1 VTRRVVGEP
10 AYLLHARA
18 YRETSGLLEILTER
32 YGRVS
37 CVGRGLRGNRRSAAP
52 VPFVRMRVGF
62 GGRSALLNWNGFEVE
77 TTHTLE
83 GRALFSGLYL
93 NELMLRVLRDDDP
106 HPSLF
111 AGYERTLVDLEAG
124 GDVDVEIP
132 LRRFEKLLLRECG
145 YEVTFDADAENGEEI
160 DPAASYRFTAD
171 VGFTRCDE
179 EADEARIF
187 RGATLLAIRDD
198 EYAGAHVRRAA
209 KRILRRALQPHIGE
223 RPLVSRELFRR
234 TGSTST

>member
-1 VTRRVVGEP
+1 MTRRVVGEP
-10 AYLLHARA
+10 AYLLHARP

-37 CVGRGLRGNRRSAAP
+37 CVGRGLRGQRRAAVP

-77 TTHTLE
+77 ARHALE

-93 NELMLRVLRDDDP
+93 NELMLRVLRNEDP

-111 AGYERTLVDLEAG
+111 AGYERTLIDLCAGGELEA
-124 GDVDVEIP
+124 P

-145 YEVTFDADAENGEEI
+145 YELTFDADAESGEEV
-160 DPAASYRFTAD
+160 DPAATYRFTPD
-171 VGFTRCDE
+171 LGFTRCQE
-179 EADEARIF
+179 EADEARTY

-198 EYAGAHVRRAA
+198 DYAEARVRRAA
-209 KRILRRALQPHIGE
+209 KRVLRRALEPHVGE

-234 TGSTST
+234 SGSKTT

>member
-1 VTRRVVGEP
+1 MTRRVVGES

-37 CVGRGLRGNRRSAAP
+37 CVGRGLRGRRRSALP

-62 GGRSALLNWNGFEVE
+62 GGRSALLNWNGYEVE
-77 TTHTLE
+77 STYALE

-93 NELMLRVLRDDDP
+93 NELMLRVLRNDDP

-111 AGYERTLVDLEAG
+111 FGYERTLVDLCAG
-124 GDVDVEIP
+124 GDVEVP

-145 YEVTFDADAENGEEI
+145 YEVTFDADAESGEEI
-160 DPAASYRFTAD
+160 DPAATYRFTPD
-171 VGFTRCDE
+171 LGFIRCEE
-179 EADEARIF
+179 EADGSRTF
-187 RGATLLAIRDD
+187 LGATLLAIRDD
-198 EYAGAHVRRAA
+198 DYADVHVRRAA
-209 KRILRRALQPHIGE
+209 KRVLRRALEPHVGE

-234 TGSTST
+234 AGTTKT